1 MLELRHRG
9 NKEIRS
15 NKRRMA
21 DTQKDSVVQPMGR
34 KRIRPSA
41 LNIITS
47 PLTENNFTMKKLI
60 LLPLLALS
68 ILFANAQTKQNN
80 FEISKSIDIYNNVLR
95 VLNNSYV
102 DEISPSE
109 LNETAINAML
119 EDLDPYTVFIPESQ
133 MEDVRLMTTGEYG
146 GIGATIQHFDDK
158 TFIAEPYEGFPAAK
172 AHLIPGDVFLEING
186 IDVSNKKSSEISELL
201 KGQPGTT
208 VTLKMQRYGET
219 EPVTVQVKR
228 EKIKIDNIPYSTV
241 LDNGI
246 GYVMLS
252 GFTKNCAK
260 EVKEVFLDMK
270 KSNELKGFIIDLR
283 GNGGGLLNEAVDI
296 VNMFVPKNKLVV
308 YTKGKNNEEK
318 MNYLTQHEPV
328 DLDIPLVI
336 LVNETSA
343 SASEILSGSIQDFDR
358 GVIVGQRTFG
368 KGLVQNIIPLSY
380 NTKMKITVAHY
391 YIPSNRCIQEIDYSK
406 KRKKQNANDTI
417 NAADTLGPA
426 FYTANGRVVY
436 EGHGI
441 LPDVKIEPEMMST
454 VTTHLFAKNLFFK
467 YANKFYHEHKSIAA
481 PDKFQITDQIY
492 DDFMSFV
499 KDEGFSFVSES
510 ENEIKILKKIAGY
523 EGYLDN
529 ITPLLDD
536 AIAMIEKE
544 KNKDLLNHRKEIE
557 QLLKYEIVS
566 RYHFQKGRII
576 STLNDDPELRR
587 AVELI
592 NNKEEYNNI
601 LKGNR

>member
-1 MLELRHRG
+1 M
-9 NKEIRS
+9 
-15 NKRRMA
+15 
-21 DTQKDSVVQPMGR
+21 
-34 KRIRPSA
+34 
-41 LNIITS
+41 
-47 PLTENNFTMKKLI
+47 
-60 LLPLLALS
+60 
-68 ILFANAQTKQNN
+68 
-80 FEISKSIDIYNNVLR
+80 
-95 VLNNSYV
+95 
-102 DEISPSE
+102 
-109 LNETAINAML
+109 
-119 EDLDPYTVFIPESQ
+119 
-133 MEDVRLMTTGEYG
+133 
-146 GIGATIQHFDDK
+146 
-158 TFIAEPYEGFPAAK
+158 
-172 AHLIPGDVFLEING
+172 
-186 IDVSNKKSSEISELL
+186 
-201 KGQPGTT
+201 
-208 VTLKMQRYGET
+208 
-219 EPVTVQVKR
+219 
-228 EKIKIDNIPYSTV
+228 
-241 LDNGI
+241 
-246 GYVMLS
+246 
-252 GFTKNCAK
+252 
-260 EVKEVFLDMK
+260 
-270 KSNELKGFIIDLR
+270 
-283 GNGGGLLNEAVDI
+283 
-296 VNMFVPKNKLVV
+296 
-308 YTKGKNNEEK
+308 
-318 MNYLTQHEPV
+318 
-328 DLDIPLVI
+328 
-336 LVNETSA
+336 
-343 SASEILSGSIQDFDR
+343 
-358 GVIVGQRTFG
+358 GQRTFG

-499 KDEGFSFVSES
+499 KDEGFSFVSER